1 MAKEDHLERPIPE
14 TFEEMGLSEPTKKAV
29 RKMGFDR
36 PTEVQQKTI
45 PLMMDGY
52 DVIAKAPTGT
62 GKTCA
67 FGIPLLECLD
77 MACRDIQAIVV
88 CPTRELCLQ
97 ITEEL
102 RALAKYRPDVR
113 IVSLY
118 GGQPIGKQLDALRKN
133 PHIVVA
139 TPGRLLD
146 HIGRGTAYIGNV
158 YTAVLDEADEMLKMG
173 FIRDVRRILKET
185 PADTQVVMFSATM
198 SREVMDVA
206 WEYQHNAVEINVAAS
221 GENRP
226 KIAQFVMQSAG
237 DQRVKDLGRLID
249 SLQLHRVMVFCN
261 MKTTVHWLD
270 KKLRREGRSVDC
282 LHGDIPQSQRNRV
295 MAGFRQGAFEILVS
309 TDVAARGI
317 DVDDVEAVFNFDIP
331 EENEYYLHRIGR
343 TGRAK
348 RCGAAFTFMS
358 VAIPQD
364 DTYRLRDIKKYTHS
378 DILDIVWNE
387 EGEAVLKEDGA
398 SVAALLAAGAQSR
411 VYEEGE
417 NDETV

>member
-1 MAKEDHLERPIPE
+1 MTTATENERPVAE
-14 TFEEMGLSEPTKKAV
+14 SFEQLELSEQTRKALA
-29 RKMGFDR
+29 KMGFDT
-36 PTEVQQKTI
+36 PTEVQAKTI

-52 DVIAKAPTGT
+52 DIIAKAPTGT

-77 MACRDIQAIVV
+77 LACRDIQAIVV
-88 CPTRELCLQ
+88 CPTRELCVQ
-97 ITEEL
+97 ITQEL
-102 RALAKYRPDVR
+102 RDLATYRPDVR
-113 IVSLY
+113 IVSIY
-118 GGQPIGKQLDALRKN
+118 GGQPMGKQLDALKKK

-146 HIGRGTAYIGNV
+146 HMKRGTAYIGNV

-173 FIRDVRRILKET
+173 FIKDVRRILGET

-206 WEYQHNAVEINVAAS
+206 WEYQKNAIDITVAAS

-226 KIAQFVMQSAG
+226 KIAQFAMNSTG
-237 DQRVKDLGRLID
+237 DDRVRDMGRIID
-249 SLQLHRVMVFCN
+249 SLSLKRVMVFCN
-261 MKTTVHWLD
+261 TKSTVRWLD
-270 KKLRREGRSVDC
+270 LKLRREGRSVDC
-282 LHGDIPQSQRNRV
+282 LHGDMPQSARNRV
-295 MAGFRQGAFEILVS
+295 MAAYRKGAFEILVA

-358 VAIPQD
+358 TTMPHD

-387 EGEAVLKEDGA
+387 DGQ
-398 SVAALLAAGAQSR
+398 AALKDEGTLVSTLLENGAQSR
-411 VYEEGE
+411 VYEE
-417 NDETV
+417 

>member
-1 MAKEDHLERPIPE
+1 MTSKEPVTQPIP
-14 TFEEMGLSEPTKKAV
+14 TSFEELGLSQETKKALA
-29 RKMGFDR
+29 KMGISA
-36 PTEVQQKTI
+36 PTEVQAKTI

-52 DVIAKAPTGT
+52 DIIAKAPTGT

-77 MACRDIQAIVV
+77 LQCRDIQAIVV
-88 CPTRELCLQ
+88 CPTRELCVQ
-97 ITEEL
+97 ITQEL
-102 RALAKYRPDVR
+102 RDLATYRPEVR
-113 IVSLY
+113 IVSIY
-118 GGQPIGKQLDALRKN
+118 GGQPMGKQLDALKKK

-146 HIGRGTAYIGNV
+146 HMKRGTAYIGNV

-173 FIRDVRRILKET
+173 FIKDVRRILGDT

-206 WEYQHNAVEINVAAS
+206 WEYQKAAVEVNVAAS

-226 KIAQFVMQSAG
+226 KIAQFAMNSTG
-237 DQRVKDLGRLID
+237 DQRVKDMERLID
-249 SLQLHRVMVFCN
+249 ALGLKRVMVFCN
-261 MKTTVHWLD
+261 TKSTVRWLD
-270 KKLRREGRSVDC
+270 LKLKKNGRSADC

-295 MAGFRQGAFEILVS
+295 MAAYRQGAFEIMVA

-331 EENEYYLHRIGR
+331 DENEYYLHRIGR

-358 VAIPQD
+358 TTMPHD

-387 EGEAVLKEDGA
+387 EGQVVLKEDGTPIA
-398 SVAALLAAGAQSR
+398 TLLENGAESR
-411 VYEEGE
+411 VYE
-417 NDETV
+417 D

>member
-1 MAKEDHLERPIPE
+1 MSAVMQDERPLVTSFDE
-14 TFEEMGLSEPTKKAV
+14 LELSEPTRKALE
-29 RKMGFDR
+29 KMGFEQ
-36 PTEVQQKTI
+36 PTEVQAKTI
-45 PLMMDGY
+45 PLMMEGY
-52 DVIAKAPTGT
+52 DMIAKAPTGT

-77 MACRDIQAIVV
+77 LECTDIQAVVV
-88 CPTRELCLQ
+88 CPTRELCVQ
-97 ITEEL
+97 ITQEL
-102 RALAKYRPDVR
+102 RDLAKYRPDVR
-113 IVSLY
+113 IASIY
-118 GGQPIGKQLDALRKN
+118 GGQSMGKQLDALKKK

-146 HIGRGTAYIGNV
+146 HMKRRTAYIGNV

-173 FIRDVRRILKET
+173 FIRDVRQILRET

-206 WEYQHNAVEINVAAS
+206 WEYQKNAVEITVAAS

-226 KIAQFVMQSAG
+226 KIAQFAMNSTG
-237 DQRVKDLGRLID
+237 DARVKDLGRLID
-249 SLQLHRVMVFCN
+249 TLAFKRVMVFCN
-261 MKTTVHWLD
+261 TKSTVRWLD
-270 KKLRREGRSVDC
+270 LKLRREGRSVDC
-282 LHGDIPQSQRNRV
+282 LHGDIPQSQRNRT
-295 MAGFRQGAFEILVS
+295 MAAFRKGDFEIMIA

-331 EENEYYLHRIGR
+331 DENEYYLHRIGR

-358 VAIPQD
+358 TTMPHD

-387 EGEAVLKEDGA
+387 DGQAALKEDGTT
-398 SVAALLAAGAQSR
+398 VAALLEQGAQSR
-411 VYEEGE
+411 VYEDASG
-417 NDETV
+417 DA